1 MPISKSTINPPSFDI
16 KNKEVSIAA
25 ADKLE
30 ITKVSNR
37 PSIKKRFLSLFS
49 SIGLTRPKND
59 KKKPVANKPSQLA
72 SLAKPAQ
79 VAAMTVTVKAPKQN
93 ADSRQSLLQ
102 AIRDGVK
109 LRSVTTEQKARPVT
123 NNADRAFLQEIAHSP
138 VLKKMQDARV
148 CLSSLSTAPSTVR
161 GDIQPPVALTM
172 ASGTL
177 PPPPPPPPPPLPPPT
192 QLQPL
197 GAMASAV
204 VAPSGGGK
212 DALLNAITGFNKNNL
227 KKAVTGV
234 KNEDFQAP
242 ATKNEPMDELYSDE
256 LLKTAPNMNQA
267 NRELLCQQI
276 SDYVVNAMEVNWEGV
291 LLDQY
296 GQYADIDE
304 LEAAMNGQ
312 SKSISSYWAEVKRF
326 PDLWKRADVV
336 SDQPLQ
342 TQRKGVATDAMSRLD
357 SGKTRLFRSDSSR
370 GATEMKKGEAI
381 QEGARR
387 KANQLTT
394 NEEKLNLLGTN
405 YRQAALKV
413 LTEMPFMEGFAT
425 KNGKDAQAKL
435 EKQFMEKI
443 HGADSLKADISTF
456 LSTHMKTGF
465 EDFTFLGQE
474 ALVKKQSEL
483 IKALQLKLGHSNS

>member
-1 MPISKSTINPPSFDI
+1 MPISNHIINPLSSDI
-16 KNKEVSIAA
+16 KSEGVSNAA
-25 ADKLE
+25 TNKLE
-30 ITKVSNR
+30 IKQVSN
-37 PSIKKRFLSLFS
+37 
-49 SIGLTRPKND
+49 
-59 KKKPVANKPSQLA
+59 VAKMA
-72 SLAKPAQ
+72 D
-79 VAAMTVTVKAPKQN
+79 TAPKQKT
-93 ADSRQSLLQ
+93 DSRLSL
-102 AIRDGVK
+102 
-109 LRSVTTEQKARPVT
+109 
-123 NNADRAFLQEIAHSP
+123 
-138 VLKKMQDARV
+138 MQDARMG
-148 CLSSLSTAPSTVR
+148 LSSQSTATLTVQ

-177 PPPPPPPPPPLPPPT
+177 PPPPPPPPPLPPPAPI
-192 QLQPL
+192 LPV
-197 GAMASAV
+197 GAMASGV

-227 KKAVTGV
+227 KKAVTGI
-234 KNEDFQAP
+234 KNDDVQASV
-242 ATKNEPMDELYSDE
+242 TKNEPMDELYSDE
-256 LLKTAPNMNQA
+256 LLKTAPKMNQA

-276 SDYVVNAMEVNWEGV
+276 SDYVVNAMEVNWEGI

-296 GQYADIDE
+296 GQYADIDA

-336 SDQPLQ
+336 SDQPFQ
-342 TQRKGVATDAMSRLD
+342 TRRKGVATEAMSRLD

-370 GATEMKKGEAI
+370 GAIEMKKGEAI
-381 QEGARR
+381 LDGARR
-387 KANQLTT
+387 TANQLTT
-394 NEEKLNLLGTN
+394 NEEKLNLLGSN
-405 YRQAALKV
+405 YRQSALKV

-435 EKQFMEKI
+435 EKQFMANI
-443 HGADSLKADISTF
+443 HGADSLKADISRF

-483 IKALQLKLGHSNS
+483 IKTLQLKLGYSNS

>member
-1 MPISKSTINPPSFDI
+1 MPISNHIINPPSSDI
-16 KNKEVSIAA
+16 KSEGVSNAA
-25 ADKLE
+25 TDKLE
-30 ITKVSNR
+30 IKQVSNR
-37 PSIKKRFLSLFS
+37 PSIKKRFLSLFQ
-49 SIGLTRPKND
+49 SIRLKSRSKNG
-59 KKKPVANKPSQLA
+59 KEKSVANKPLQ
-72 SLAKPAQ
+72 LAKPAQ
-79 VAAMTVTVKAPKQN
+79 VAKMAVTAPQQN
-93 ADSRQSLLQ
+93 ADSRLSLMQ
-102 AIRDGVK
+102 AIRDGVE
-109 LRSVTTEQKARPVT
+109 LRSVTADQKARPVT
-123 NNADRAFLQEIAHSP
+123 PNADTSFLQE
-138 VLKKMQDARV
+138 VLKKMQDARMV
-148 CLSSLSTAPSTVR
+148 LSSQSTAPSTVQ
-161 GDIQPPVALTM
+161 GDIQPPVVLTM

-177 PPPPPPPPPPLPPPT
+177 PPPPPPPPLPPPAPI
-192 QLQPL
+192 LPV
-197 GAMASAV
+197 GAMASDV

-227 KKAVTGV
+227 KKAVTGI
-234 KNEDFQAP
+234 KNDDVQAP
-242 ATKNEPMDELYSDE
+242 VTKNEPMDELYSDE

-276 SDYVVNAMEVNWEGV
+276 SDYVVNAMEVNWEGI

-296 GQYADIDE
+296 GQYADIDA

-336 SDQPLQ
+336 SDQPFQ
-342 TQRKGVATDAMSRLD
+342 TQRKGVATEAMSRLD

-370 GATEMKKGEAI
+370 GAIEMKKGEAI
-381 QEGARR
+381 LDGARR
-387 KANQLTT
+387 TANQLTT
-394 NEEKLNLLGTN
+394 NEEKLNLLGSN
-405 YRQAALKV
+405 YRQSALKV

-435 EKQFMEKI
+435 EKQFMANI
-443 HGADSLKADISTF
+443 HGADSLKADISRF

-483 IKALQLKLGHSNS
+483 IKALQLKLGYSNS